1 MMLYSSAGMTDQAM
15 RTLDHVIQNKSCDL
29 SEKSLCAVLSVYL
42 NNSLP
47 EKVHEMFRCIPEKL
61 GVTPTVVSHNLVLKA
76 FVQQN
81 DLQSARN
88 WIEELYKDVKIV
100 PNIDSYNILL
110 GAYLKNGDSVGFD
123 GIVKEIS
130 KKGLEFNLA
139 TYNYRISRLCKNKEC
154 ARAKKMLD
162 EMVLKGVNP
171 NSAVYDMI
179 IHGFC
184 NVGDIESAT
193 KVLQGMLADGYVS
206 PSSRTYYTLVRS
218 MVKEGE
224 FDSALET
231 CREII
236 KRRWVPPF
244 EAIDGLFRG
253 LVNMSRVEEAKEV
266 VEKMKKKLKGSALE
280 SWGKVEAALPL

>member
-1 MMLYSSAGMTDQAM
+1 M
-15 RTLDHVIQNKSCDL
+15 
-29 SEKSLCAVLSVYL
+29 
-42 NNSLP
+42 P
-47 EKVHEMFRCIPEKL
+47 EKVHEMFRSIPEKI

-88 WIEELYKDVKIV
+88 WIDELYKDDAKVV

-110 GAYLKNGDSVGFD
+110 GAYWNNGDLVGYD

-130 KKGLEFNLA
+130 KRGLEFNLA
-139 TYNYRISRLCKNKEC
+139 TYNYRILRLCKNKEC

-162 EMVLKGVNP
+162 EMVSKGVKP
-171 NSAVYDMI
+171 NSRSYDAI
-179 IHGFC
+179 IHGYC
-184 NVGDIESAT
+184 NVGDIESAM
-193 KVLQGMLADGYVS
+193 KVLKSMLEDGHVS
-206 PSSRTYYTLVRS
+206 PSSRSYYSLIRS

-224 FDSALET
+224 FDLALET

-244 EAIDGLFRG
+244 EAMEVLVRG
-253 LVNMSRVEEAKEV
+253 LVAMSKVEEAKEV
-266 VEKMKKKLKGSALE
+266 VEKMKKRLKGPAVD
-280 SWGKVEAALPL
+280 SWGKIEAALSL